1 MKKYYLIPFI
11 MALFVFV
18 FPLAEFTIDC
28 PDAYRDVEGNTTCT
42 SIKMILWETTAA
54 LSLYHWDG
62 ISSTSLAF
70 EPELFCCYNEHVEK
84 FAADEANYKSIFPLL
99 ITGGI
104 IMIIG
109 VIRK

>member
-11 MALFVFV
+11 MALFIFV

-28 PDAYRDVEGNTTCT
+28 PNAYTDIEGNTTCT
-42 SIKMILWETTAA
+42 SIKMILWEITAA

-62 ISSTSLAF
+62 ISTSVLTHN
-70 EPELFCCYNEHVEK
+70 PEMVCCYDERVQMY
-84 FAADEANYKSIFPLL
+84 AADESNYKSIFPLL

-104 IMIIG
+104 ITIIG